1 MVKVF
6 VKKENSN
13 IKEILFKGHAL
24 YSDYG
29 RDIVCASI
37 SSVINT
43 TVNSIMNIDSTS
55 IEYNDDG
62 DKITIIKINSN
73 DIVDKLLDTM
83 INILKDL
90 EKQYKKNIKVESE
103 E

>member
-1 MVKVF
+1 MVRVVRK
-6 VKKENSN
+6 NN
-13 IKEILFKGHAL
+13 IIEIYGHAN
-24 YSDYG
+24 YDDYG

-62 DKITIIKINSN
+62 DKITITKINSN

>member
-1 MVKVF
+1 MAFKIIASLVF
-6 VKKENSN
+6 IAAFFTRI
-13 IKEILFKGHAL
+13 IKPEW
-24 YSDYG
+24 
-29 RDIVCASI
+29 
-37 SSVINT
+37 
-43 TVNSIMNIDSTS
+43 NIDSTS

-62 DKITIIKINSN
+62 DKITITKINSN

-90 EKQYKKNIKVESE
+90 EKQYKKNIKAESE